1 MSEAG
6 SPFIKFRVIFG
17 NPFYMAHAVFL
28 GVYSAPPSLLSLKH
42 LLLPYTLHKPTA
54 MAREVLTTTI
64 SHASARLS
72 SWAIP
77 SVL

>member
-42 LLLPYTLHKPTA
+42 LLFVIHFKPTA

>member
-42 LLLPYTLHKPTA
+42 LLFVIHFKPTA
-54 MAREVLTTTI
+54 MAREVLTTYPMRLPA
-64 SHASARLS
+64 SHLGRYHPYSR
-72 SWAIP
+72 
-77 SVL
+77 